1 MHIYIF
7 SHIFNSGSHQT
18 VFNLIQDLRTEQ
30 HIEQNKAKA
39 LQMASVYLAFLIVYA
54 VLALAATFLVYTL
67 YRIKDIK
74 KLASIIIS
82 VITLQ
87 IYSHVIQY
95 LYLSFAE
102 LDIIPLGIT
111 YCIISLPLLCH
122 FWVCSLLI
130 LHWLKIFECAKTC

>member
-1 MHIYIF
+1 M
-7 SHIFNSGSHQT
+7 
-18 VFNLIQDLRTEQ
+18 RTDQ
-30 HIEQNKAKA
+30 ADDITSARA
-39 LQMASVYLAFLIVYA
+39 LQNANVYLAFLIVYA
-54 VLALAATFLVYTL
+54 VLALAATYLVVTL

-74 KLASIIIS
+74 KLASIIIC

-95 LYLSFAE
+95 GYLYVSFDE
-102 LDIIPLGIT
+102 LINIPLGIT
-111 YCIISLPLLCH
+111 FCVISLPLLCH